1 MKVVSSRRTGLI
13 LGALVAVGCTHT
25 QHIGFVEIKYPKL
38 QSEVCGKADELSQ
51 IAVTVQDDF
60 GGAIEG
66 AFVYLLPMIG
76 APPESGPVRAMSDR
90 LGRATLRAMGG
101 SPYAVTVALAGFVPA
116 SIAIRFEPGCSG
128 GVLIALKAML

>member
-1 MKVVSSRRTGLI
+1 VKVVSPRRTGLI
-13 LGALVAVGCTHT
+13 VGALVAVGCTHT
-25 QHIGFVEIKYPKL
+25 QHIGFAEIKYPKL
-38 QSEVCGKADELSQ
+38 QSEVCGRADELSQ

-60 GGAIEG
+60 GGAI
-66 AFVYLLPMIG
+66 VYLLPMIG